1 MSGRTVTTVGVAD
14 AEAET
19 ISYGLQAG
27 GDGRRVRTLRGSLPG
42 GAGAEAA
49 TRSSLGGGDSAVTV
63 GVFESH
69 REGQVGPSLSSIV
82 TTDREE

>member
-1 MSGRTVTTVGVAD
+1 MSGQTVTTVGVAD
-14 AEAET
+14 VEAET
-19 ISYGLQAG
+19 ISYGRRVD

-49 TRSSLGGGDSAVTV
+49 TRSSLGGGDNAVTV

-69 REGQVGPSLSSIV
+69 REGQVDASLTSIA